1 MRPVGG
7 ATATSRPLLLLGLA
21 LAGLGAASPA
31 ALAGPE
37 ATHSFVLTYR
47 HFGPVQASGVF
58 RPANGYE
65 VRAEGCYAKHSE
77 EAICG
82 FTLRATREVIVTN
95 VENAAHASGA
105 DGSPIRTCC
114 MFVQGDPRGYP
125 ITPATAA
132 PDGIAV
138 LRHPLA
144 PGQQVG
150 LMLRVP
156 NYAKAALVAAVT
168 FSRGQ
173 GDPGVAFPTHVTEL
187 P

>member
-1 MRPVGG
+1 MIRTTQPRLVFC
-7 ATATSRPLLLLGLA
+7 LVLA
-21 LAGLGAASPA
+21 ALDAAAPA
-31 ALAGPE
+31 ALAAAE
-37 ATHSFVLTYR
+37 AAHSFDLTYR
-47 HFGPVQASGVF
+47 GFGPVQASGAF
-58 RPANGYE
+58 RPGAGYA

-82 FTLRATREVIVTN
+82 FTLRALRPIVVTN

-105 DGSPIRTCC
+105 DGSVIRTCC

-125 ITPATAA
+125 ITPASVA

-144 PGQQVG
+144 LGQQVG

-156 NYAKAALVAAVT
+156 NYAKAAPVAAVT

-173 GDPGVAFPTHVTEL
+173 GDSGVAFATHVTEL